1 MATTSADANPST
13 PLPEPGGP
21 LRRPLTVGAAVLV
34 LAAAVYLIFFHSPSP
49 PPVSSAPH
57 LPFGPEE
64 QSYAAKLEFANFS
77 MSRAENFLHQ
87 EVTILSGAVVN
98 SGERSVRSI
107 EVTIVF
113 QDDMQQIV
121 LRETRPVFAP
131 NAPPLEPGKSASFDI
146 SFDHVPPSWNM
157 QVPSVRVSGLEF
169 GSPKR

>member
-1 MATTSADANPST
+1 MATSPDANPST

-21 LRRPLTVGAAVLV
+21 LRRPLTIFAVVLV
-34 LAAAVYLIFFHSPSP
+34 LAVAAYLIFFHSPSP

-64 QSYAAKLEFANFS
+64 QSYAAKLQFADFS

-98 SGERSVRSI
+98 SGDRSVRSI